1 MTSDRWTQ
9 AQLDELEERIKKEYK
24 TAYIEVKQTASAYF
38 ATLQDRIDKE
48 EEAWKAGRYTDDQ
61 FKAWKQAQIARGQRW
76 EAVRDDLANRIT
88 TANQAAAAYI
98 NDTTPGI
105 YALNHNY
112 ESYLIDQ
119 AEPISWTLYDE
130 NTIKRLMYDENH
142 SEFRT
147 VSINPVRDYNWNREQ
162 IQTAITSGILQ
173 GKSMQQMADA
183 FLGVMGRNQTA
194 AIRNA
199 RTAVTSAQNG
209 GRQDCYEKAQAAGIE
224 LKKEWIATLDDRT
237 RASHGDLD
245 GERVEVDEPFSN
257 GLMYPGDPDGAP
269 AEVYNC
275 RCTTRAVLPGIT
287 DGKTRQTYDEWL
299 NEHGYYGETPQS
311 YGTNKVNWE
320 YIKSKEY
327 KEKFDKISDNK
338 ELNNAIYE
346 AAIKSLQYNDG
357 KYMESLYIFNK
368 DGTIFEHTEGVIINE
383 TYNPK
388 ELTEK
393 VTSQKPYSL
402 VALHNHATNNPP
414 SGSDFTSAGY
424 KKYDFG
430 IVACH
435 DGAVYKYTSKNAK
448 SFMYTLVD
456 LKVEKFKRMPYNKNS
471 REAGEMALK
480 DIAEFYGIEW
490 SELQ

>member
-1 MTSDRWTQ
+1 MTSDRWTEE
-9 AQLDELEERIKKEYK
+9 QLEELEERIKSEYK
-24 TAYIEVKQTASAYF
+24 TAYREVKQKASAYF

-48 EEAWKAGRYTDDQ
+48 EEAWKAGKYTDDQ

-119 AEPISWTLYDE
+119 AKPISWTLYDE

-173 GKSMQQMADA
+173 GKSMKQMADA
-183 FLGVMGRNQTA
+183 FIGVMGRNQTA
-194 AIRNA
+194 AMRNA

-209 GRQDCYEKAQAAGIE
+209 GRQDCYEKAQSAGIKI
-224 LKKEWIATLDDRT
+224 KKEWIATLDDRT

-245 GERVEVDEPFSN
+245 GERVEVDKPFSN

-287 DGKTRQTYDEWL
+287 DGKTRQTYDEWMEERKDSELTGGKIIPKNETKFERYVRREEEAKNFYEKVRNTNDVKLIAKNL
-299 NEHGYYGETPQS
+299 NEP
-311 YGTNKVNWE
+311 
-320 YIKSKEY
+320 
-327 KEKFDKISDNK
+327 KEKVELVKKHVFFNK
-338 ELNNAIYE
+338 H
-346 AAIKSLQYNDG
+346 KMDDG
-357 KYMESLYIFNK
+357 KIERFPADYDMAVAWKRMQEGKQNDTDILLFNHEYLELSYEK
-368 DGTIFEHTEGVIINE
+368 KYNCRVRTAHDKANK
-383 TYNPK
+383 TYNWQRAID
-388 ELTEK
+388 EK
-393 VTSQKPYSL
+393 LGEKGE
-402 VALHNHATNNPP
+402 A
-414 SGSDFTSAGY
+414 
-424 KKYDFG
+424 
-430 IVACH
+430 
-435 DGAVYKYTSKNAK
+435 DG
-448 SFMYTLVD
+448 L
-456 LKVEKFKRMPYNKNS
+456 L
-471 REAGEMALK
+471 
-480 DIAEFYGIEW
+480 
-490 SELQ
+490 